1 MITEVCAMGQMRKKL
16 VLFAV
21 TGLMTFGMAALGT
34 AQSPANAPAGRPQ
47 YSVGPPQDVVWQQG
61 PVTPPKTRKQPNII
75 VIMADDLGYND
86 ITFNGGGV
94 AGGLV
99 PTPNIDAIGREGANF
114 AQAYSGH
121 GTCAPSRA
129 ALMTGRYPTRYGF
142 EFTPVNLKFARDVR
156 AFHYGIRNP
165 VFFADREKD
174 IIPVEQMGV
183 PTTEITIGQLLQ
195 KVGYHTIQL
204 GKWHLGESPQFQPQK
219 RGFTETLGF
228 TGGASMFLPKT
239 DPRVV
244 NSFQGFDPI
253 DQNLWSSLQFY
264 VRKDGGP
271 AFQPKK
277 HMTDYLTDE
286 AVAAIEANRNRPFFM
301 YLAYNAP
308 HTPLQ
313 ATREDYDALPQI
325 TDHRLRTYAAM
336 IRGLDRG
343 VGRLLQTLQE
353 QGLDKD
359 TLVVFTTD
367 NGGAYYIGLEEI
379 NRPFRGWKQTFFEGG
394 IRGPLFM
401 RWPAR
406 IAPGTTFRSP
416 VSHFD
421 IFATA
426 AAAGRSAVP
435 TDRIIDGVDLVP
447 YLEGR
452 KTGRPHEILFWRTG
466 PYRVVRS
473 GDWKLQ
479 VTERPAKDWLYD
491 LSNDPTERHNLA
503 ADRPDK
509 VAELKRALARH
520 DGEQAKPLWPELG
533 QSPVMVDHS
542 LILNQTEKDE
552 YVYWGN

>member
-1 MITEVCAMGQMRKKL
+1 
-16 VLFAV
+16 
-21 TGLMTFGMAALGT
+21 
-34 AQSPANAPAGRPQ
+34 
-47 YSVGPPQDVVWQQG
+47 
-61 PVTPPKTRKQPNII
+61 
-75 VIMADDLGYND
+75 
-86 ITFNGGGV
+86 
-94 AGGLV
+94 
-99 PTPNIDAIGREGANF
+99 
-114 AQAYSGH
+114 
-121 GTCAPSRA
+121 
-129 ALMTGRYPTRYGF
+129 
-142 EFTPVNLKFARDVR
+142 
-156 AFHYGIRNP
+156 
-165 VFFADREKD
+165 
-174 IIPVEQMGV
+174 
-183 PTTEITIGQLLQ
+183 
-195 KVGYHTIQL
+195 
-204 GKWHLGESPQFQPQK
+204 
-219 RGFTETLGF
+219 
-228 TGGASMFLPKT
+228 MFLPKT

-253 DQNLWSSLQFY
+253 DNNLWTSLQFY
-264 VRKDGGP
+264 VRKDGGE

-286 AVAAIEANRNRPFFM
+286 AVAAIAANRNRPFFM

-325 TDHRLRTYAAM
+325 ADHRLRTYAAM

-343 VGRLLQTLQE
+343 VGRVLQTLQE

-359 TLVVFTTD
+359 TLVVFTSD

-401 RWPAR
+401 RWPGKIPTA
-406 IAPGTTFRSP
+406 TTYRSP

-426 AAAGRSAVP
+426 AAAANAATP
-435 TDRIIDGVDLVP
+435 KDRKIDGADLIP
-447 YLEGR
+447 YVEGR
-452 KTGRPHEILFWRTG
+452 KTGRPHDLLFWRTG

-491 LSNDPTERHNLA
+491 LSNDPTERRNLA
-503 ADRPDK
+503 VERPEK
-509 VAELKRALARH
+509 VAELKRDLARH
-520 DGEQAKPLWPELG
+520 DAEQAKPLWPELG
-533 QSPVMVDHS
+533 QSPVMLDHS
-542 LILNQTEKDE
+542 LILTQTEVDE